1 MTAAIIC
8 NGSFP
13 RKDYPRYLI
22 GSADFIICCDGAL
35 GAYLKAMPAIFGGR
49 KRLPDAV
56 VGDMDSITP
65 GLRKQYDGIIV
76 HYEEQ
81 DYNDQTKAVRYLLEQ
96 HPEVDCIHILAATG
110 KRADHT
116 IGNVSLLMEYAR
128 LFPGMKDRQLD
139 MVSDYETIF
148 PVWDTCSLAVGK
160 GRKVS
165 IISPDNTLKIK
176 SYGLE
181 YSTENVI
188 FDNWWKATLN
198 KAAEDEIKLEFSHP
212 SAAVIFLD

>member
-1 MTAAIIC
+1 M
-8 NGSFP
+8 FP
-13 RKDYPRYLI
+13 QVPVEE
-22 GSADFIICCDGAL
+22 S
-35 GAYLKAMPAIFGGR
+35 LKIYR
-49 KRLPDAV
+49 
-56 VGDMDSITP
+56 SY
-65 GLRKQYDGIIV
+65 QYDYFDDLV
-76 HYEEQ
+76 
-81 DYNDQTKAVRYLLEQ
+81 T
-96 HPEVDCIHILAATG
+96 
-110 KRADHT
+110 
-116 IGNVSLLMEYAR
+116 